1 MACTTNEK
9 DDGLTVIGEKPV
21 AVAKGLGAAR
31 PFKSGWSY
39 TVSVLIIIGF
49 YLTLSLVLG
58 HKKVPDADEALFAD
72 PALNLIST
80 GSMGTRV
87 LETAG
92 TPWQGMSQHTG
103 QIYRRR
109 RAWSWSVPVSS

>member
-92 TPWQGMSQHTG
+92 TPWQGMSQHT
-103 QIYRRR
+103 Y
-109 RAWSWSVPVSS
+109 W